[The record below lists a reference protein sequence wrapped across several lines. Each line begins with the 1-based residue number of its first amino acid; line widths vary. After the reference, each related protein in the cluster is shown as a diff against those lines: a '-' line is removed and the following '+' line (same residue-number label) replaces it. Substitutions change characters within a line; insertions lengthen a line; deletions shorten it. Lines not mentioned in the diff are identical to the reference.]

1 MCEYALLSFNKNF
14 SEKRFFSQKFLLNFK
29 HLGAEVACW
38 AHNPKV
44 GGSIPPSAT
53 IFLPV
58 ECVGTRDKRGGIIWE
73 RLGDFRM
80 KIGK

>member
-1 MCEYALLSFNKNF
+1 MCEYALLSFTKILAKKDF
-14 SEKRFFSQKFLLNFK
+14 FAKIFVKRK

-44 GGSIPPSAT
+44 GGSIPPGAT